1 MNHMS
6 NDEVRGV
13 VLQCAGEKVLLPN
26 ATVAEVMSR
35 VQLQPAAEGAP
46 AWLAGTLAWQGFDV
60 PVVAF
65 GRFTGLGSDLLVGQL
80 KVVVLKALGGQVHL
94 PYYALLTESFPQLIA
109 VPRDGLLADASE
121 ESLPV
126 GVHMR
131 VLLGEQSALLP
142 DLDAVESAVILALA
156 EAAG

>member
-65 GRFTGLGSDLLVGQL
+65 GRFTGLDSDLLVGQL

-121 ESLPV
+121 EIVPV

-131 VLLGEQSALLP
+131 VLLGEQTALLP
-142 DLDAVESAVILALA
+142 DLDAVEAAVLSCLPT
-156 EAAG
+156 AA

>member
-121 ESLPV
+121 EIVPV

-131 VLLGEQSALLP
+131 VLLGEQTALLP
-142 DLDAVESAVILALA
+142 DLEAVEVAVLSSLAT
-156 EAAG
+156 AA